1 MTRAA
6 SDSGSSLRAA
16 LKSSLKSAR
25 RSFGTD
31 SPVWTALSALALSFL
46 VAAVAALLSG
56 WQPISDDALIELRVR
71 AIPADMPLLGAY
83 SRLGGFH
90 LGPGQFLL
98 LSIPYRIL
106 GSRSS
111 ALLVGTLLIHLT
123 AIVLAWLSCRR
134 VNRTTGLVVAAA
146 LALTLLSQPA
156 YVARSPWNPY
166 FQVVLIG
173 ALVALGWGTTR
184 REVMSAA
191 LLTPVASLLI
201 QSHTGTLPIVGAT
214 VLVSIVLMFL
224 GVVTRDGDPGDP
236 ARSDRVHVPWRAIL
250 VGLAVSF
257 GIWLP
262 PLLQQVTNSPGNLTT
277 VFKSLRNPQGDAL
290 GLSSGLAEY
299 SHAFS
304 ILPDWLLP
312 AHQAAELFNRGAAI
326 PVLLLIPLAGAV
338 LAWRRRDRVAFG
350 GLAVAT
356 TAVLGGIVAAASI
369 TGSPYSYLISGQRAL
384 GAMLVAV
391 GLAAIIGS
399 ERIRVNSTFDTLSQ
413 WLAAT
418 VCCLV
423 AVGLC
428 VSHLNGDD
436 PTIVH
441 GRVAVALADRIIED
455 AHGEPLGLEGSTSLT
470 STAMFSGVYLQ
481 LERRGT
487 IVSVSSGFASAAQV
501 PRHNGRQLKLNYY
514 LGDESQRSDLEE
526 FGFTVLEIPELAD
539 LKIDGWPRPLLA
551 RMDGNADSHSGGR
564 GQEGVGV
571 GSAEAGPRRTA
582 GS

>member
-1 MTRAA
+1 M
-6 SDSGSSLRAA
+6 A
-16 LKSSLKSAR
+16 L
-25 RSFGTD
+25 G
-31 SPVWTALSALALSFL
+31 FL
-46 VAAVAALLSG
+46 VTAVAALLSG

-71 AIPADMPLLGAY
+71 AVPTDMPLLGAY

-111 ALLVGTLLIHLT
+111 ALIVGTLLIHLT

-134 VNRTTGLVVAAA
+134 VNRTTGLLVVAA
-146 LALTLLSQPA
+146 LALTVLSQPA
-156 YVARSPWNPY
+156 YIARSPWNPY
-166 FQVVLIG
+166 FQLVLIG
-173 ALVALGWGTTR
+173 TLVALGWGTTR
-184 REVMSAA
+184 REVLSAA

-224 GVVTRDGDPGDP
+224 GVVTRDADPGD
-236 ARSDRVHVPWRAIL
+236 AAWSDRVHVPWRAIL
-250 VGLAVSF
+250 IGLAVSF

-277 VFKSLRNPQGDAL
+277 VFKTLRNPQGDAL
-290 GLSSGLAEY
+290 GLGSGLAEY

-312 AHQAAELFNRGAAI
+312 AHKASEVFNRGAAI
-326 PVLLLIPLAGAV
+326 PVLLLVPLVGAV
-338 LAWRRRDRVAFG
+338 LAWRRSDRVALG

-356 TAVLGGIVAAASI
+356 TAVLGGIIAAASI
-369 TGSPYSYLISGQRAL
+369 SGSPYSYLISGQRAL

-391 GLAAIIGS
+391 GVAAIIGP
-399 ERIRVNSTFDTLSQ
+399 ERIRSNSTFHVRAQ
-413 WLAAT
+413 WLVAA

-428 VSHLNGDD
+428 VSHLSGDD
-436 PTIVH
+436 PTIVQ

-455 AHGEPLGLEGSTSLT
+455 SHGEPLGLEGSASLT

-487 IVSVSSGFASAAQV
+487 TVGVPSGFASSAQV
-501 PRHNGRQLKLNYY
+501 PRHNGDRLTVDYY

-526 FGFTVLEIPELAD
+526 FGFTVLE
-539 LKIDGWPRPLLA
+539 
-551 RMDGNADSHSGGR
+551 
-564 GQEGVGV
+564 
-571 GSAEAGPRRTA
+571 
-582 GS
+582 